1 MIELSLTL
9 RSDQQEAV
17 EAALED
23 VGALAVT
30 LLDAD
35 ADTSNEQAILE
46 PGVGET
52 PLWSLIMLSALFE
65 ADVDRSG
72 LLHVLG
78 ELLPDLEPAQISFR
92 EVADQDWTR
101 VWMDQ
106 FKPMRFGERLWIYP
120 WNIEPPQ
127 EIGVVGRSSASCAHG
142 TSASM
147 RVGRSSASCA
157 HGTSASMRVG
167 RSSASCAHGT
177 SASMRVAVRL
187 DPGLAFGTGTHPTT
201 ALCLEW
207 LDQADLTGKSVI
219 DYGCGSGVL
228 AIAAAL
234 LGAREVLAID
244 NDPQA
249 IEASRDNAERNGV
262 AGSISLFLPDAD
274 PGSMADVLV
283 ANILAGPLH
292 ELAPFFAARLKSGG
306 ALALSGILVG
316 QRDELIERYSEW
328 FEELSATIRED
339 WVRIDGRRR

>member
-1 MIELSLTL
+1 MNWLELSVTL
-9 RSDQQEAV
+9 HANQQEAV

-35 ADTSNEQAILE
+35 ADTGNERAILE

-52 PLWSLIMLSALFE
+52 PLWSLIVLSALFE

-78 ELLPDLEPAQISFR
+78 ELLPDLDPTQITFR

-106 FKPMRFGERLWIYP
+106 FKPMRFGKRLWIYP
-120 WNIEPPQ
+120 WNTEPAAEPDA
-127 EIGVVGRSSASCAHG
+127 VV
-142 TSASM
+142 
-147 RVGRSSASCA
+147 
-157 HGTSASMRVG
+157 
-167 RSSASCAHGT
+167 
-177 SASMRVAVRL
+177 VRL

-207 LDQADLTGKSVI
+207 LDQADLAGKRVI

-234 LGAREVLAID
+234 LGAREVIAID

-262 AGSISLFLPDAD
+262 AASIALFLSDAD
-274 PGSMADVLV
+274 PGAVADVLV

-292 ELAPFFAARLKSGG
+292 ALAPVFAARLRPGG
-306 ALALSGILVG
+306 ALALSGILVS
-316 QRDELIERYSEW
+316 QRDELLARYAEW
-328 FEELSATIRED
+328 FDDLSASVRED